1 MFPLCVGTSGCAGAR
16 RRING
21 VAKIRS
27 EDIAEVRQTARID
40 EVVGQSVALKPAG
53 GGSLKGLCP
62 FHDERSPSFQ
72 VSPAKGLWYCFGCGE
87 GGDTIDFVMR
97 TDALAFS
104 EAVEKLAERY
114 GITLRYEEGGAA
126 PNRQQ
131 GQRTRLV
138 AANAAAAKF
147 FVDQLGSSEA
157 EIGRQF
163 LTDRGFDE
171 SAAAHFGVGYAP
183 KSWDA
188 LATHLRNQGFREDE
202 MLAAGLL
209 TSGQRGAYDRFRGR
223 LVWPIRDLS
232 GDVVGFG
239 ARKLHE
245 DDQGPKYLN
254 TPETPLYKKSNVLY
268 GVDLARNA
276 IVKGQQAVIVEG
288 YTDVMACHLAG
299 VGTAVAT
306 CGTAFGDG
314 HVKILRRLLMDDES
328 SRGKVIFT
336 FDGDAAGRRAALRA
350 SETDQS
356 FVAQT
361 YVAVQADGLDPCD
374 LRLTE
379 GDEAIAALVAHPV
392 PMFEFAIRS
401 ALDSHDLNTAEGRVA
416 ALRQTAPMLGSIRDV
431 ALRGEYV
438 NQLAGWLGMEPAAV
452 RQALKRAGSTGG
464 RGGGPSTSTG
474 GRLQPASSGRTDTAV
489 GSAPVASGDGPS
501 AARAA
506 MPAPPAPPVGPAD
519 VRVERQAIQVMVQRP
534 DLVFEWITSTDLTA
548 FTDPAA
554 AAVFQALRQAGE
566 PAGADEG
573 SLRAWLDAA
582 LVAATDDRVR
592 GEIRRWSVLGL
603 PVEDGNDVP
612 AYAQGVMAR
621 LHEWDVTRRMGPL
634 KGKLARMDAG
644 ADPAEFNTVMTQL
657 MELENYRRELHEM
670 ALGEV

>member
-1 MFPLCVGTSGCAGAR
+1 M
-16 RRING
+16 
-21 VAKIRS
+21 AKIRS

-114 GITLRYEEGGAA
+114 GITLRYEEGSAA

-138 AANAAAAKF
+138 AANLAAAKF
-147 FVDQLGSSEA
+147 FVEQLVSPEA
-157 EIGRQF
+157 EIGRKF
-163 LTDRGFDE
+163 LSERGFDDQ
-171 SAAAHFGVGYAP
+171 AVAHFGVGYAP

-188 LATHLRNQGFREDE
+188 LASHLRTQGFREDE
-202 MLAAGLL
+202 LLAAGLL

-299 VGTAVAT
+299 VTTAVAT
-306 CGTAFGDG
+306 CGTSFGDG
-314 HVKILRRLLMDDES
+314 HVKILRRLLMDDEA

-350 SETDQS
+350 FETDQS
-356 FVAQT
+356 FVSQT

-374 LRLTE
+374 LRLTQ
-379 GDEAIAALVAHPV
+379 GDEAVAALVAHPV

-401 ALDSHDLNTAEGRVA
+401 ALETHDLNTAEGRVA
-416 ALRQTAPMLGSIRDV
+416 ALRQTTPMLSSIRDV
-431 ALRGEYV
+431 ALRGEYI
-438 NQLAGWLGMEPAAV
+438 NQLAGWLGMEPGAV
-452 RQALKRAGSTGG
+452 RQALKRGGSTSSRREVPPTTTEAAGG
-464 RGGGPSTSTG
+464 
-474 GRLQPASSGRTDTAV
+474 ARTV
-489 GSAPVASGDGPS
+489 SAPVPEA
-501 AARAA
+501 
-506 MPAPPAPPVGPAD
+506 PVGPAD
-519 VRVERQAIQVMVQRP
+519 VRLERQAIQVMVQRP
-534 DLVFEWITSTDLTA
+534 DLVIEWIASTDLTA

-554 AAVFQALRQAGE
+554 SAVFQALRQAGE
-566 PAGADEG
+566 PAGTDEAA
-573 SLRAWLDAA
+573 LRAWLDAA
-582 LVAATDDRVR
+582 LAAAADDRVR

-603 PVEDGNDVP
+603 PVEEGTDMP

-634 KGKLARMDAG
+634 KGKLARMDAS
-644 ADPAEFNTVMTQL
+644 ADPSEFNTVMTQL